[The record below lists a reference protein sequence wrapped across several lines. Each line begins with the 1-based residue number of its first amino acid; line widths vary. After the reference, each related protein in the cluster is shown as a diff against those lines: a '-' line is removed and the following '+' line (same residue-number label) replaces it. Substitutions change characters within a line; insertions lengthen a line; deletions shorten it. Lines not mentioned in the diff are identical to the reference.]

1 MSNLQIHQIIADA
14 NVTEGLVREV
24 MVSFYA
30 DVRSDP
36 VLGPVFIS
44 AIGDGDWIPH
54 LERVIS
60 FWLSALRI
68 SRGYDN
74 KRFMPAHLRHP
85 QITADL
91 LPRWLELFGKS
102 VNVHC
107 EPKEA
112 LAFMAVAEA
121 MIENLELSLP
131 KRGA

>member
-1 MSNLQIHQIIADA
+1 MSNPHIHQIIADA

-30 DVRSDP
+30 DVRSDA

-44 AIGDGDWIPH
+44 AIGDGDWSPH
-54 LERVIS
+54 VERVIS

-91 LPRWLELFGKS
+91 LPTWLALFRKS
-102 VNVHC
+102 VDAHC
-107 EPKEA
+107 EPGQA
-112 LAFMAVAEA
+112 SAFMAVAEA
-121 MIENLELSLP
+121 MIENLELSIP
-131 KRGA
+131 KRDA